1 MRSVKT
7 GVVVSMIEAVNWNEP
22 TSSYASMFWD
32 QNTKQFWLDTEIP
45 VSKDKKTWESL
56 SEKEQDVYMKVLA
69 GLTLLDTEQGGVGMP
84 QIASYINDLQEKAVL
99 TFMGAMEQIHAKS
112 YSTIF
117 ITLTSK
123 QKIDEVFEWVKR
135 NYWLQ
140 KKAQIIESHYKNIGH
155 DFDYEYKLAKAM
167 IASVYLES
175 FLFYSGFYYPLL
187 LAGQGKLKNSG
198 EIIKLIIRD
207 ESIHGVFVGLLYQ
220 SIKNKLSETEQKELD
235 EFALNLLNELYDLE
249 CRYTEEIYD
258 VLNLTSDVKK
268 YVRYNA
274 NKALMNLG
282 YEPYFPSEEVNP
294 VVLNGLRT
302 ETSTHDFFSQKGNGY
317 VKIKVEPLRD
327 EDFTFLK
334 QLTCN

>member
-1 MRSVKT
+1 
-7 GVVVSMIEAVNWNEP
+7 MIEAVNWNEP
-22 TSSYASMFWD
+22 TSDYASLFWE

-45 VSKDKKTWESL
+45 VSKDKKTWEML
-56 SEKEQDVYMKVLA
+56 NTNEQDVYMKVLA

-84 QIASYINDLQEKAVL
+84 QIASHVSDLQEKAVL

-117 ITLTSK
+117 TTLTNK
-123 QKIDEVFEWVKR
+123 QKIDDVFEWTKQ
-135 NYWLQ
+135 NKWLQ
-140 KKAQIIESHYKNIGH
+140 YKAGLIESYYKNIYD
-155 DFDYEYKLAKAM
+155 DFSLAKAM
-167 IASVYLES
+167 IASVFLES

-187 LAGQGKLKNSG
+187 LAGQGKLKNAG
-198 EIIKLIIRD
+198 EIIRLIIRD

-220 SIKNKLSETEQKELD
+220 SIRNNLSESEKRELD
-235 EFALNLLNELYDLE
+235 EFAIKLLNQLYEFE

-282 YEPYFPSEEVNP
+282 YEPYFSEEEVNP

-327 EDFTFLK
+327 DDFEFLRK
-334 QLTCN
+334 LVNK

>member
-1 MRSVKT
+1 ML
-7 GVVVSMIEAVNWNEP
+7 EAVNWDSQ
-22 TSSYASMFWD
+22 TSEFANLFWE

-45 VSKDKKTWESL
+45 ISKDKKTWESL
-56 SEKEQDVYMKVLA
+56 SDDEKDVYMKVLG

-84 QIASYINDLQEKAVL
+84 QISMHVKDLQEKAVL

-117 ITLTSK
+117 TTLATK
-123 QKIDEVFEWVKR
+123 DKINETFEWVKQ
-135 NYWLQ
+135 NKWLQ
-140 KKAQIIESHYKNIGH
+140 RKAELIEKYYKNINN
-155 DFDYEYKLAKAM
+155 DYTLAQAM
-167 IASVYLES
+167 VASVFLES
-175 FLFYSGFYYPLL
+175 YLFYSGFYYPLL

-198 EIIKLIIRD
+198 EVIRLIIRD

-220 SIKNKLSETEQKELD
+220 KQLTKLNDQQRKELEQFTIDLLNKLYEI
-235 EFALNLLNELYDLE
+235 E

-282 YEPYFPSEEVNP
+282 YNEYFPTEEINP
-294 VVLNGLRT
+294 VVLNGLKT

-317 VKIKVEPLRD
+317 VKIKVEPLTD
-327 EDFTFLK
+327 DDFKFINNLINQSK
-334 QLTCN
+334 